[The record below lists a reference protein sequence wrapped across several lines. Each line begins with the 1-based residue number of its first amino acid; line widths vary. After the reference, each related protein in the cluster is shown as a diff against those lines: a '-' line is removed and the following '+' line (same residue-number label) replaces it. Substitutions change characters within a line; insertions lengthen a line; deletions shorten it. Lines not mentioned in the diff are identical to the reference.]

1 MKLHTLL
8 HGIVLTNLPN
18 YEISAITSDSRKVCE
33 GSLFVCIKGKNFDGH
48 EVAQE
53 MLEKGALVVVCERDL
68 GLENQIIVDNTR
80 IAYSYICA
88 NWFGRSDKKLKIIG
102 VTGTNGKTT
111 ITTVLQQ
118 VITACGK
125 KTGLIGT
132 SHNGIGDKVMQ
143 TERTTPESY
152 ELFSLL
158 AQMVE
163 EGCEYVAMEVSSQ
176 ALEQHRTDP
185 LHYSAVIFTNLTQDH
200 LDVHGTMENYYQ
212 AKKLIFKSCDFAIIN
227 ADDEAG
233 RRYFVEINCP
243 KYSYTIE
250 NAGDY
255 YTDCVKLSA
264 EGSTFWISDGIRT
277 YYVSLIMPGYFNVSN
292 MTAVIACCDRL
303 GFDVGKVIEVISAY
317 KGVKGRA
324 EVIPTGT
331 DFKVICDYAHTP
343 DALEKILT
351 NIREVTDERLIC
363 LFGCGGNRDRKKRPI
378 MAEIAAKHSDYVII
392 SSDNPRNEDP
402 DEIIAEVVKGIENTD
417 TPYFT
422 EADRRKAIFH
432 ALKIAQKGDI
442 ILLAGKGHED
452 YQVLE
457 NERKIH
463 LDEREVV
470 SEGLTLLKNG
480 QL

>member
-8 HGIVLTNLPN
+8 HGIVLTNLPDI
-18 YEISAITSDSRKVCE
+18 EISSVTSDSHSVSE

-48 EVAQE
+48 DFARQMIEN
-53 MLEKGALVVVCERDL
+53 GAKVIVCEKDL
-68 GLENQIIVDNTR
+68 GLDNQVIVPNTR
-80 IAYSYICA
+80 IAYAYICA
-88 NWFGRSDKKLKIIG
+88 NWFDHPEKKLKIIG

-111 ITTVLQQ
+111 ITTVLQK

-152 ELFSLL
+152 DLFKLL
-158 AQMVE
+158 RQMVD
-163 EGCEYVAMEVSSQ
+163 EGCEYVSMEVSSQ

-185 LHYSAVIFTNLTQDH
+185 INYVATIFTNLTQDH

-212 AKKLIFKSCDFAIIN
+212 AKKLIFKSCNFAIIN

-233 RRYFVEINCP
+233 RRYFIEINCP

-250 NAGDY
+250 NKGDY

-264 EGSTFWISDGIRT
+264 DGSTFWFSDGIRT
-277 YYVSLIMPGYFNVSN
+277 FHVSLIMPGYFNVSN
-292 MTAVIACCDRL
+292 MAAVIACCDKL
-303 GFDVGKVIEVISAY
+303 GFDVNKVIEVISAY

-324 EVIPTGT
+324 EVLETNT

-351 NIREVTDERLIC
+351 NIRAVTKERLIC

-378 MAEIAAKHSDYVII
+378 MASIAAKNSDYVIVT
-392 SSDNPRNEDP
+392 SDNPRNEDP
-402 DEIIAEVVKGIENTD
+402 DEIIKEVITGFENTC
-417 TPYFT
+417 TPYYT
-422 EADRRKAIFH
+422 EADRRLAIYH

-452 YQVLE
+452 YQVLA
-457 NERKIH
+457 NETKIH
-463 LDEREVV
+463 FDEREAVAD
-470 SEGLTLLKNG
+470 GLELLRNG